1 MSRKTTLSKE
11 WRELLDTVGGINGV
25 CDALGMSQSTFYR
38 ASRGQIEMP
47 PDKKEALQIL
57 CDLYDLKNPLK
68 TTTLPFA
75 RDLIPLRLM
84 GEAMAKGFPPAG
96 RTLERLRETYPVEQ
110 LVALAEGDD
119 TPESI
124 LRAVQALLEDA

>member
-1 MSRKTTLSKE
+1 MSRNTTLSKE
-11 WRELLDTVGGINGV
+11 WRELLDVVGGISGV
-25 CDALGMSQSTFYR
+25 CDALGMSSSTFYR

-68 TTTLPFA
+68 STVRPFA
-75 RDLIPLRLM
+75 RDLVPLRLL
-84 GEAMAKGFPPAG
+84 GDAIEKGFPPAP
-96 RTLERLRETYPVEQ
+96 RTIERLRDTYPTEQ
-110 LVALAEGDD
+110 LIALAESDD
-119 TPESI
+119 TPDTI